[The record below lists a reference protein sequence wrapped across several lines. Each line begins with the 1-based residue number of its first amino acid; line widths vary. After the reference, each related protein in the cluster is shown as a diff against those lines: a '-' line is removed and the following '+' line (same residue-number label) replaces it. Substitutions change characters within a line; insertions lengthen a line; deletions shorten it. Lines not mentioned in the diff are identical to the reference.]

1 MNHKNK
7 ISIPLEFIL
16 IISGMP
22 GVGKS
27 TLAINLIKKYSEFR
41 SINQMNLLR
50 FATRYFNNITGSSS
64 TSRELYKGLRFVS
77 HEEGKQHMLKIS
89 PVIKLFVER
98 QLEKKIPTILEGV
111 DFYPPYLF
119 SLNKN
124 KVLFINLYCSNED
137 IHYIRLTEREV
148 QRHGVP
154 SNVGFYFENIR
165 KKNDL
170 LHRDITELIN
180 DNMQSIDI
188 ANLNEKQVLKIVENT
203 IKKFLKRTERLA
215 K

>member
-1 MNHKNK
+1 
-7 ISIPLEFIL
+7 
-16 IISGMP
+16 
-22 GVGKS
+22 
-27 TLAINLIKKYSEFR
+27 
-41 SINQMNLLR
+41 
-50 FATRYFNNITGSSS
+50 
-64 TSRELYKGLRFVS
+64 
-77 HEEGKQHMLKIS
+77 MLKIS

-170 LHRDITELIN
+170 LHRDITELKN